1 MLLKSLELQG
11 FKTFPEKTVLLF
23 DEGIT
28 AIVGPNGSGKSNISD
43 AIRWI
48 LGEQSIRTLRC
59 SKMEDV
65 IFNGTTE
72 RKAKGFASASLT
84 IINDDRRLPIN
95 SDEIIIT
102 RRYYRS
108 GESEYLINK
117 NEVRLKDIHELFMDT
132 GLGRDGYS
140 MIVQGKIDS
149 IVDSKSEDRREI
161 FEEAAGISKYRYR
174 KVEAQ
179 RKLEQAEDNLLRLRD
194 IINEL
199 EARVGP
205 LKEQSQK
212 AKIYLDLSNKKKSI
226 EIGTW
231 LFTLC
236 KSGDTL
242 KDLDDKIEV
251 STNQHEEVEKDLENF
266 TSSLDKLSKNI
277 LSHTVNVDETRREI
291 SNCEENAIKKSGDIS
306 VLQNDILH
314 NNDNIEKLNNEISS
328 LTESFKSI
336 DNDLKEKKENIETL
350 KVAYEEKNN
359 NLEKHRKEF
368 NNLVNHISSSSNKS
382 TSLSD
387 KLSEL
392 SKLASE
398 QQVKNITS
406 KSTIFELNSRQ
417 NELNKNIDSYKLKID
432 EINEDL
438 NPRKN
443 KLELLKKDLQ
453 KSHLNLKE
461 NESYV
466 NEHKEKCEKLKHS
479 ADKLTLDADSQIR
492 KVRLLQELERNLDGF
507 THSVKFIM
515 KEAQKGS
522 LSGIHGPISRLIK
535 VPDKYSVAVET
546 ALGSA
551 MQNIVV
557 NNEEDAKKA
566 IILLKNKNIGRA
578 TFLPIPNIKGTE
590 IKKSEIGTNKGFIG
604 VANQLCSYDPKYKDI
619 LSFLLGRVVIVDNID
634 NAVIIAKKVAYKFR
648 IVTLDGQVINTGGSL
663 TGGSLSKNAGILN
676 RAAQIEILKKEA
688 NELEFKAKNA
698 RMSYNDELKELN
710 ENINNLSDLKA
721 DFENAKNVYTDLNNE
736 YQQKL
741 LEMNSLKSVCER
753 LEREKNELSG
763 KINDMTLAVDDSSNE
778 FLNISTQI
786 KATEKALSQIGVDLN
801 ELSKERES
809 MNTKI
814 HEAHL
819 EVFAIKKDIDVAES
833 EVSSILEKKKSI
845 ENKRLMLSDEVK
857 SLSSK
862 NNLIM
867 NQINKIEEEI
877 KSLKDLSKELDK
889 KISVLNT
896 EKMGFEKS
904 ITELRNSERD
914 KLAEREK
921 IALEIARLKDKR
933 FNIQKEYDIIIAK
946 LWDDYELTRREA
958 MASFKAIENTPQIN
972 KELNEL
978 RLKIKNL
985 GMVNVSAVEEYKQV
999 SERYEFMKNQI
1010 EDVEKSKKELYK
1022 LITDLTSQ
1030 MKSLFIDRFNK
1041 INENFNIIFK
1051 ELFGGGNA
1059 ELSLTDRSD
1068 ILSSGIDI
1076 FVQPP
1081 GKIVTHLEALSGGE
1095 RALIA
1100 IALYFAIMKV
1110 SPAPFCV
1117 LDEIEAA
1124 LDEINVDK
1132 FAAYLRRMNKNTQFI
1147 IITHR
1152 RGTMEE
1158 ADLLYGVTMQDEGIS
1173 KLLELRTSEVEKD
1186 FVS

>member
-48 LGEQSIRTLRC
+48 LGEQSIKTLRC

-72 RKAKGFASASLT
+72 RNAKGFASASLT
-84 IINDDRRLPIN
+84 ITNDDKKLPIN
-95 SDEIIIT
+95 SDEIVIT

-161 FEEAAGISKYRYR
+161 FEEAAGISRYRYR
-174 KVEAQ
+174 KAEAQ
-179 RKLEQAEDNLLRLRD
+179 KKLEQAEDNLLRLRD

-199 EARVGP
+199 EVRIGP

-212 AKIYLDLSNKKKSI
+212 AKVYLDLSNKKKSI

-231 LFTLC
+231 LSTLC

-242 KDLDDKIEV
+242 KDFDGKIEV
-251 STNQHEEVEKDLENF
+251 VTNQHKEIEKNLEDF
-266 TSSLDKLSKNI
+266 TDKLDKLSKNI
-277 LSHTVNVDETRREI
+277 LSHTVSVDETRREI
-291 SNCEENAIKKSGDIS
+291 SNCDENAIKKSGHIS
-306 VLQNDILH
+306 VLQNDVLH
-314 NNDNIEKLNNEISS
+314 NNDNIERLSSEIYS
-328 LTESFKSI
+328 LEKSFKSI
-336 DNDLKEKKENIETL
+336 DDNVKVKKEKIEEL
-350 KVAYEEKNN
+350 KAVYEEKNA
-359 NLEKHRKEF
+359 NLEKNREAL
-368 NNLVNHISSSSNKS
+368 NGLLDNISNSSSKS
-382 TSLSD
+382 ASLSD
-387 KLSEL
+387 KLSKL

-398 QQVKNITS
+398 QQVKSITS

-417 NELNKNIDSYKLKID
+417 NELNKNINSYKLKID
-432 EINEDL
+432 EINEVL
-438 NPRKN
+438 NPHKN
-443 KLELLKKDLQ
+443 KLELLKKELE

-461 NESYV
+461 NESYI
-466 NEHKEKCEKLKHS
+466 NEHKEKCEELKHS
-479 ADKLTLDADSQIR
+479 ADKLTLDADLQIR
-492 KVRLLQELERNLDGF
+492 KVRLLEELERNLDGF

-522 LSGIHGPISRLIK
+522 LPGIHGPISRLIK
-535 VPDKYSVAVET
+535 VPEKYSIAIET
-546 ALGSA
+546 ALGAA

-557 NNEEDAKKA
+557 DSEEDAKKA
-566 IILLKNKNIGRA
+566 IVFLKNKNMGRA
-578 TFLPIPNIKGTE
+578 TFLPISNIKGTE
-590 IKKSEIGTNKGFIG
+590 IKKSEIASNEGVIG
-604 VANQLCSYDPKYKDI
+604 IANQLCSCDLQYKEI
-619 LSFLLGRVVIVDNID
+619 LRFLLGRIVIANNID
-634 NAVIIAKKVAYKFR
+634 NAVTLAKKLSYKFR

-676 RAAQIEILKKEA
+676 RSAQIETLQKEA
-688 NELEFKAKNA
+688 DELTLSAKNA
-698 RMSYNDELKELN
+698 RISYNEALKELN
-710 ENINNLSDLKA
+710 ENISKLGGLKVNL
-721 DFENAKNVYTDLNNE
+721 ENTKSAYADLNSE
-736 YQQKL
+736 YKQKL
-741 LEMNSLKSVCER
+741 MELTSLNSIY
-753 LEREKNELSG
+753 EKLVKEQNEISE
-763 KINDMTLAVDDSSNE
+763 KIKDMTLVVDSSSSE
-778 FLNISTQI
+778 LLSISAQV
-786 KATEKALSQIGVDLN
+786 KDTEKALSQIGVDIDK
-801 ELSKERES
+801 LSKEREL
-809 MNTKI
+809 MNAKI
-814 HEAHL
+814 HESHL
-819 EVFAIKKDIDVAES
+819 EVFAIKKDIDVAEA
-833 EVSSILEKKKSI
+833 EVNAILDKKESI
-845 ENKRLMLSDEVK
+845 ENKRLSLLEQVK

-862 NNLIM
+862 NDSIRK
-867 NQINKIEEEI
+867 QINEIENEI
-877 KSLKDLSKELDK
+877 KSLKTLSQELDK
-889 KISVLNT
+889 KISVLNA
-896 EKMGFEKS
+896 EKMEFEKN
-904 ITELRNSERD
+904 ITELRTSERD
-914 KLAEREK
+914 KLAEKEK
-921 IALEIARLKDKR
+921 VSLEVARLKDKR
-933 FNIQKEYDIIIAK
+933 LGIQKEYDIIISK

-958 MASFKAIENTPQIN
+958 MASFEVIESTPQVN

-985 GMVNVSAVEEYKQV
+985 GMVNVAAIEEYKQV
-999 SERYEFMKNQI
+999 SERYEFMSNQI
-1010 EDVEKSKKELYK
+1010 EDVEKSKKELYR
-1022 LITDLTSQ
+1022 LITELTTQ
-1030 MKSLFIDRFNK
+1030 MKSLFIERFNK
-1041 INENFNIIFK
+1041 INENFNVIFK
-1051 ELFGGGNA
+1051 ELFGGGKA
-1059 ELSLTDRSD
+1059 ELSLTNSSD

-1173 KLLELRTSEVEKD
+1173 KLLELRTSELEKE